1 MCFDLIVSLGFWFF
15 FFLDLGEIYDVNHWM
30 FLFSDVYSRAKVK
43 ILPWIC
49 NFHRDYSA
57 EILLFSFLGLGYRL
71 EFLGFFVC
79 AKKNIAL
86 WMLIKSRCWVC
97 DHQSL
102 YCLWKIYF
110 GGWNCI
116 FVWFYNATVF
126 FFFSAFYISALC
138 MIVVYWR
145 SKFILYNGLLSFG
158 HAIFWSDTCND
169 FCGSPEAEAFQSQIK
184 FCVILWFTHV
194 WLGIYNLLDQSIL
207 GETVGIIWCSWNVF
221 FNASQPFFLYVW
233 M

>member
-1 MCFDLIVSLGFWFF
+1 MPKKILLYECWLRAVVEFVITSLFIVYEKYILV
-15 FFLDLGEIYDVNHWM
+15 GETA
-30 FLFSDVYSRAKVK
+30 FLFDS
-43 ILPWIC
+43 IMQ
-49 NFHRDYSA
+49 
-57 EILLFSFLGLGYRL
+57 LFS
-71 EFLGFFVC
+71 
-79 AKKNIAL
+79 
-86 WMLIKSRCWVC
+86 
-97 DHQSL
+97 
-102 YCLWKIYF
+102 
-110 GGWNCI
+110 
-116 FVWFYNATVF
+116 

>member
-126 FFFSAFYISALC
+126 FFFLC
-138 MIVVYWR
+138 
-145 SKFILYNGLLSFG
+145 ILY
-158 HAIFWSDTCND
+158 IRTMYDC
-169 FCGSPEAEAFQSQIK
+169 
-184 FCVILWFTHV
+184 CVLKKQV
-194 WLGIYNLLDQSIL
+194 Y
-207 GETVGIIWCSWNVF
+207 II
-221 FNASQPFFLYVW
+221 
-233 M
+233 